1 MDSLLDQ
8 ARQVTGVAARRAVYG
23 KMWEQAEQDLPI
35 TYLWTWKNIAGMS
48 VKIQGF
54 APVADGM
61 IRLQGLSMTH

>member
-1 MDSLLDQ
+1 
-8 ARQVTGVAARRAVYG
+8 
-23 KMWEQAEQDLPI
+23 MWEQAEQDLPI

-54 APVADGM
+54 APIADGM